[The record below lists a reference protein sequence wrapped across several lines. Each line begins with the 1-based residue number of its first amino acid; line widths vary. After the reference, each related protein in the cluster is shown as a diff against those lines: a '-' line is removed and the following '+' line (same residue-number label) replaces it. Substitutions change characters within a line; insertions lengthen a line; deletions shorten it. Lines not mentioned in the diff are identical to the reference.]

1 MKTEKSI
8 NWSVNQID
16 NFKYAN
22 IHFYSEFLASYGQIC
37 KNFVGPKV
45 NLCTKL
51 FRITR
56 SSVLAHYTSLQMSP
70 D

>member
-22 IHFYSEFLASYGQIC
+22 IHFYSEFILMVKYVRTLLG
-37 KNFVGPKV
+37 
-45 NLCTKL
+45 LKL
-51 FRITR
+51 TC
-56 SSVLAHYTSLQMSP
+56 VLNCFALREAAC
-70 D
+70 